1 MYYIYYYYYTVYLLD
16 SFWWFS
22 EDLLKERR
30 RRKRTSRLSLQSAE
44 RWDKH
49 CILSYALLGLPWVP
63 TMDSDTPVSG
73 SGLPIA
79 PHMDSDALVS
89 WTGLHLVLHMDS
101 DAPVSC
107 SGYLIVSH
115 TDIDVPVSW
124 SGRSFSPP
132 HWQWCSRQ
140 LIRAPLFPH
149 LGSYVV
155 ISWSRLPLFPHMAT
169 GQWCMHLFRHLPP
182 GLHIVLNPW
191 HGHLWLEQS
200 PSFTPCHK
208 CKILYL
214 ASQK

>member
-1 MYYIYYYYYTVYLLD
+1 
-16 SFWWFS
+16 
-22 EDLLKERR
+22 
-30 RRKRTSRLSLQSAE
+30 
-44 RWDKH
+44 
-49 CILSYALLGLPWVP
+49 
-63 TMDSDTPVSG
+63 MDSDTPVSG

-107 SGYLIVSH
+107 SRYLIVSH

-155 ISWSRLPLFPHMAT
+155 ISWSRLPLFPHMDSDACIFFAIFHLVSILFSILDMAT
-169 GQWCMHLFRHLPP
+169 CGLNKALLLPLATSAKYCIWP
-182 GLHIVLNPW
+182 ARNNAAASLIVAVYML
-191 HGHLWLEQS
+191 
-200 PSFTPCHK
+200 
-208 CKILYL
+208 
-214 ASQK
+214 